1 MNFTPKEYP
10 RQYSAMLNR
19 SIFLKGQ
26 QRVRDDYV
34 PPGFRPG
41 PTTTF
46 VSPSPSSGSYSV
58 AESVLVFNGAS
69 DANGQLIAFVENTGM
84 NQIARYHVGDAVGQ
98 GTTGRITAI
107 TLDSIDYTRG
117 SRVTHVNLGQNLNG
131 QDVQVITTQPVAE
144 SVPSGPPGAPGTTQ
158 PSSTSGGSAG
168 LSDIERKMR
177 ERRMKEL
184 GQ

>member
-1 MNFTPKEYP
+1 MDFTPKEYP
-10 RQYSAMLNR
+10 RQYSALLNR

-26 QRVRDDYV
+26 QRVRDDYI
-34 PPGFRPG
+34 PPGYRSG

-46 VSPSPSSGSYSV
+46 VPPSPSSFSI
-58 AESVLVFNGAS
+58 AESMLVFNGAS
-69 DANGQLIAFVENTGM
+69 DANGQLIAFVENIGM

-131 QDVQVITTQPVAE
+131 QDVQIITTQPVAQ
-144 SVPSGPPGAPGTTQ
+144 SLPTGAPGTTQ
-158 PSSTSGGSAG
+158 PSATPGGAAG
-168 LSDIERKMR
+168 LSDVERRMR

>member
-1 MNFTPKEYP
+1 M
-10 RQYSAMLNR
+10 
-19 SIFLKGQ
+19 
-26 QRVRDDYV
+26 
-34 PPGFRPG
+34 
-41 PTTTF
+41 
-46 VSPSPSSGSYSV
+46 
-58 AESVLVFNGAS
+58 LVFNGAS

-131 QDVQVITTQPVAE
+131 QDVQIITTQPVAQGL
-144 SVPSGPPGAPGTTQ
+144 STGAPGEPGTTQ
-158 PSSTSGGSAG
+158 PSATPGGPAG
-168 LSDIERKMR
+168 LSDVERKMR

-184 GQ
+184 NGGGS